1 MPSRSPQ
8 GKNLLQLHTNPS
20 AALSPPITETNTPH
34 SVTYTWANLLARRKT
49 VLKSEE
55 DIFLSLCPFLNDC
68 SLVLNYNDAMSGGH
82 NNKWPHRQKW
92 KMKGKPGHQL
102 FRSFWEKQRKVS
114 PRGPCF
120 TAQKWGESKSD
131 ITFPT
136 QHFLGVGYGNQ
147 IRVRDKLSDPQCVEK
162 LLKVKVSWWVP
173 SGQCVTQEVV
183 SLFLT
188 LRLFSR

>member
-8 GKNLLQLHTNPS
+8 EKNLLQLHTNPS

-34 SVTYTWANLLARRKT
+34 SVTYTWANLPARRKT

-55 DIFLSLCPFLNDC
+55 DIFLSLCPFLNAW

-82 NNKWPHRQKW
+82 NNKWPNRQKW
-92 KMKGKPGHQL
+92 KMKGKPGHQF
-102 FRSFWEKQRKVS
+102 FRSFWENQRKVS

-120 TAQKWGESKSD
+120 TAQKWGKSKSD
-131 ITFPT
+131 IIFPT

-147 IRVRDKLSDPQCVEK
+147 M
-162 LLKVKVSWWVP
+162 LKSEGQTQWPTVCRETIESQGELVGALWPVCG
-173 SGQCVTQEVV
+173 SGSSE
-183 SLFLT
+183 SFLD
-188 LRLFSR
+188 SQII